1 MGVKLREARVLVTG
15 GAGFLGRHV
24 VEQLEA
30 AGCRQLIA
38 PRLAEYDL
46 TRDADV
52 ARLFASHP
60 VDVVLHLAAEVGGI
74 GFNLANPG
82 SIFYR
87 NVMMNTLVMEHAH
100 RTGVAKFVG
109 VGSVCAY
116 PEHAR
121 VPFREDELWDG
132 YPEPTNGPY
141 GLAKKMML
149 VQGQAYRAQYGFDA
163 IHLLMMNLYGPGD
176 HFDAE
181 RSHVVPALIRRL
193 LEATAAGAEE
203 ITVWGDGRATR
214 EFLYVADA
222 ARGILLAAERYDD
235 ARPVNLGA
243 GFEVSDPRAGD
254 PDRRA
259 DRISRPPGLRRL
271 QAERAAASLGR
282 RLARPRGVR
291 LRGQCLAPRGPEPD
305 DRLVR
310 ADGAGGGRAMTPFTL
325 VILTLNEIEGVT
337 HIFPKLPLHL
347 VDEVLVVD
355 GGSTDGTIEFF
366 EARGVRVIRQE
377 RRGRG
382 EAFRLAVRDAATS
395 SWSSSAPTAT
405 RSRPTFRCWWK
416 GWPRATTWSSARA
429 SCRADARRTT
439 TSSCSPAAAG
449 AISRSHGW

>member
-1 MGVKLREARVLVTG
+1 MGLKLRDARVLVTG

-30 AGCRQLIA
+30 AGCRQLVA

-52 ARLFASHP
+52 ARLFASRP

-82 SIFYR
+82 AIFYR

-100 RTGVAKFVG
+100 RAGVAKFVG

-141 GLAKKMML
+141 GLSKKMML

-193 LEATAAGAEE
+193 LDATAAGAEE
-203 ITVWGDGRATR
+203 ISVWGDGRATR

-235 ARPVNLGA
+235 AQPVNLGA
-243 GFEVSDPRAGD
+243 GFEVSIRELATLIAELTGFRGRLVFDASKPSGQQRRSADVSRARDGFGFE
-254 PDRRA
+254 A
-259 DRISRPPGLRRL
+259 GVSLR
-271 QAERAAASLGR
+271 EG
-282 RLARPRGVR
+282 LARTIDWYVR
-291 LRGQCLAPRGPEPD
+291 TQHA
-305 DRLVR
+305 
-310 ADGAGGGRAMTPFTL
+310 
-325 VILTLNEIEGVT
+325 
-337 HIFPKLPLHL
+337 
-347 VDEVLVVD
+347 
-355 GGSTDGTIEFF
+355 
-366 EARGVRVIRQE
+366 EA
-377 RRGRG
+377 
-382 EAFRLAVRDAATS
+382 
-395 SWSSSAPTAT
+395 
-405 RSRPTFRCWWK
+405 
-416 GWPRATTWSSARA
+416 AR
-429 SCRADARRTT
+429 
-439 TSSCSPAAAG
+439 
-449 AISRSHGW
+449 

>member
-181 RSHVVPALIRRL
+181 RSRVVPALIRRL

-222 ARGILLAAERYDD
+222 ARGILLAAGRYDD

-243 GFEVSDPRAGD
+243 GFEVSIRELATL
-254 PDRRA
+254 
-259 DRISRPPGLRRL
+259 I
-271 QAERAAASLGR
+271 AELTGF
-282 RLARPRGVR
+282 RG
-291 LRGQCLAPRGPEPD
+291 
-305 DRLVR
+305 RLVFDASKPSGQQRRSADVSR
-310 ADGAGGGRAMTPFTL
+310 AREAFG
-325 VILTLNEIEGVT
+325 
-337 HIFPKLPLHL
+337 
-347 VDEVLVVD
+347 
-355 GGSTDGTIEFF
+355 F
-366 EARGVRVIRQE
+366 EAGISLREGLSRTIDWYVRT
-377 RRGRG
+377 G
-382 EAFRLAVRDAATS
+382 L
-395 SWSSSAPTAT
+395 
-405 RSRPTFRCWWK
+405 
-416 GWPRATTWSSARA
+416 
-429 SCRADARRTT
+429 
-439 TSSCSPAAAG
+439 AG
-449 AISRSHGW
+449 AAR